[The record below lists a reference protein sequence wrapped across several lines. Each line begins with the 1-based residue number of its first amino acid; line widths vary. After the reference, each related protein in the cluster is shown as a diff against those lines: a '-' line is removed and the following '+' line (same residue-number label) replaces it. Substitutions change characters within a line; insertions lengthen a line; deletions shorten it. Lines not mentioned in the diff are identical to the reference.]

1 MILSDYDIRTYQ
13 ERGALEISPY
23 SRNQINPASYD
34 VRLGETI
41 RTFPPSNEPL
51 DLRDLTPHT
60 KVSVIPDEG
69 WVLEPGDFLLGTTEE
84 RVYIPEDMVC
94 MVNGKSSLGRLGI
107 LVHATAGYVDPGFEG
122 EITLEISNLLPRP
135 VILYKGMRIAQLVFA
150 KMASAPGGGYHIK
163 GRYQGQEGPTESRY
177 TLDER

>member
-1 MILSDYDIRTYQ
+1 
-13 ERGALEISPY
+13 
-23 SRNQINPASYD
+23 
-34 VRLGETI
+34 
-41 RTFPPSNEPL
+41 
-51 DLRDLTPHT
+51 
-60 KVSVIPDEG
+60 
-69 WVLEPGDFLLGTTEE
+69 
-84 RVYIPEDMVC
+84 

-107 LVHATAGYVDPGFEG
+107 LVHVTAGYVDPGFEG